1 MTKQDWLDAYE
12 CVKVS
17 EDFVA
22 DAILLSDIR
31 VWYLNVN
38 FKVYELNDILKI

>member
-22 DAILLSDIR
+22 DAILLSR
-31 VWYLNVN
+31 YKGMVL
-38 FKVYELNDILKI
+38 KCEL